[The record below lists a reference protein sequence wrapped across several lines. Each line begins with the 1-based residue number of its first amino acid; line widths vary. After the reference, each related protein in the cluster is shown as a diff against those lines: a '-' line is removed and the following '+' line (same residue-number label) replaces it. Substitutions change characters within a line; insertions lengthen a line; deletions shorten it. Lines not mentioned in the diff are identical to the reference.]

1 MGHVRESYGRAVQT
15 RASRKRKTRNQL
27 EELRE
32 ENKQL
37 REVVA
42 YPSEFVLTQIT
53 GVGEPKEQSAG
64 RSEEPR
70 QRRPF

>member
-1 MGHVRESYGRAVQT
+1 MGHAQRSHGAGVRVPATG
-15 RASRKRKTRNQL
+15 KRKTRNEL

-42 YPSEFVLTQIT
+42 HLSELVLTQIAEAA
-53 GVGEPKEQSAG
+53 EPEEQAT
-64 RSEEPR
+64 ED
-70 QRRPF
+70 